1 MAKSKAAD
9 VALTNKAKQTG
20 IPKRF
25 LSQVYNRGMAA
36 WATGHRAGATQ
47 GAWAM
52 ARVNSFATKGKGTWG
67 KADADIAK
75 NVRKAKAKK

>member
-1 MAKSKAAD
+1 VAKNKAAD
-9 VALTNKAKQTG
+9 VALSNKAKQTG